1 MASGRNRNLAGRRAL
16 RVRENKLPTGTL
28 NLGAYQD
35 GGGGLAAARAAALQI
50 GFRAAIF
57 SDEAAPS
64 LTPAMATKART
75 LICLLLYAAL
85 AGCGAAYQ
93 ASTEIR
99 AHRMMD
105 SLRTGQ
111 TMPEVRQQFGLPDI
125 ITDQDQNTEIWSY
138 ASHANSNN
146 LAVALLYPAAKA
158 GDTGQFIDLRFVDGK
173 LVTWSKQDRTMP
185 TKQLF
190 KSFGIGFGAPDWYDT
205 VHPF

>member
-1 MASGRNRNLAGRRAL
+1 
-16 RVRENKLPTGTL
+16 V
-28 NLGAYQD
+28 
-35 GGGGLAAARAAALQI
+35 
-50 GFRAAIF
+50 
-57 SDEAAPS
+57 
-64 LTPAMATKART
+64 ATKVRR

-105 SLRTGQ
+105 SLKTGQ
-111 TMPEVRQQFGLPDI
+111 TMPEVRQEFGLPDI

-138 ASHANSNN
+138 ASRPNSNDI
-146 LAVALLYPAAKA
+146 AVALLYTAAMA

-173 LVTWSKQDRTMP
+173 LVSWSEQEHTMP
-185 TKQLF
+185 AKHFF
-190 KSFGIGFGAPDWYDT
+190 KSFGIGFGAPDWHEK